1 MRNILFIAFIFVSCA
16 NSSAKVVATNPVVE
30 KKDTVFAFTTSADQ
44 NNLLTKSYLSLA
56 TSTIASGA
64 NNIALEPSIMYQTID
79 GFGYALTGGSAQ
91 LINQLSAAKKN
102 ELLQNLFNPQNAEG
116 IAVSYLRISIGA
128 SDLDSGVFSYNDL
141 PVGQEDLSLAKF
153 SLGHDTLNLIPVLK
167 QIIAIQPAI
176 KIMASPWS
184 PPTWMKS
191 NKNSMGGILLAQYYN
206 VYAQYLAK
214 YITLMKS
221 YGITIDAI
229 TLQNEPENDKNNPS
243 LLMNATE
250 QANFIKNNVGPV
262 FQQQNIKTKIVLF
275 DHNCDHPEY
284 PISILND
291 AQAAS
296 YVDGSAFHLYLG
308 AVSALSTVKAAHPSK
323 NLYFTEQ
330 WTGSQGSFSGDF
342 IWHVKNVIIGT
353 MNNWSKTAIEWN
365 LANDP
370 SYQPHTVGGCTQCK
384 GALTINGD
392 TYSKNVSYYIIAQAS
407 KFIPAGSIRINSSD
421 IANVDNVAF
430 VTPQGKKVLLVLN
443 SSNTAQTF
451 TVSCAGKTFSTT
463 LAGQAATT
471 YTW

>member
-1 MRNILFIAFIFVSCA
+1 MRNILFIAFIFAGCA
-16 NSSAKVVATNPVVE
+16 NSSAKVVATNPVVA
-30 KKDTVFAFTTSADQ
+30 KKDTVLAFTTSADQ

-56 TSTIASGA
+56 TSTITSGA
-64 NNIALEPSIMYQTID
+64 NNIALDPSIMYQTID

-91 LINQLSAAKKN
+91 LINQLSVSKKN
-102 ELLQNLFNPQNAEG
+102 ELLQNLFNPQNTDG

-128 SDLDSGVFSYNDL
+128 SDLDSGVFSYDDL
-141 PVGQEDLSLAKF
+141 TAGQEDLSLAKF
-153 SLGHDTLNLIPVLK
+153 SLGHDTLHLIPILK
-167 QIIAIQPAI
+167 QIIAINPAI

-191 NKNSMGGILLAQYYN
+191 NKSTMGGVLLGQYYN

-214 YITLMKS
+214 YISMMKS
-221 YGITIDAI
+221 YGITVDAI

-250 QANFIKNNVGPV
+250 QASFIKNYVGPV

-284 PISILND
+284 PISVLND

-296 YVDGSAFHLYLG
+296 YVDGSAFHLYVG
-308 AVSALSTVKAAHPSK
+308 GVSALSTVKAAHPSK
-323 NLYFTEQ
+323 NIYFTEQ

-342 IWHVKNVIIGT
+342 IWHIKNVIIGT

-370 SYQPHTVGGCTQCK
+370 SYQPHTIGGCTQCK

-392 TYSKNVSYYIIAQAS
+392 TYTKNVSYYIIAQAS
-407 KFIPAGSIRINSSD
+407 KCIPPGSVRINSSD

-443 SSNTAQTF
+443 SSNTAQAF
-451 TVSCAGKTFSTT
+451 SVSCAGKTFTAN
-463 LAGQAATT
+463 LAPQAATT
-471 YTW
+471 YIW

>member
-1 MRNILFIAFIFVSCA
+1 MRNILFIAFIFAGCA
-16 NSSAKVVATNPVVE
+16 TSSAKVVAMNPIVE

-56 TSTIASGA
+56 TSTITSGA
-64 NNIALEPSIMYQTID
+64 NNIALDPSIMYQTID

-102 ELLQNLFNPQNAEG
+102 ELLQNLFNPQNADG

-141 PVGQEDLSLAKF
+141 PVGQEDLSLSKF

-167 QIIAIQPAI
+167 QIIAIQPTI

-296 YVDGSAFHLYLG
+296 YVDGSAFHLYVG

-443 SSNTAQTF
+443 SSNTAQAF

-463 LAGQAATT
+463 LPAQAATT

>member
-16 NSSAKVVATNPVVE
+16 SGSAKVVAANPVVE

-102 ELLQNLFNPQNAEG
+102 ELLQNLFNPQNADG

>member
-16 NSSAKVVATNPVVE
+16 SGSAKVVATNPVVE

-56 TSTIASGA
+56 TSTITSGA
-64 NNIALEPSIMYQTID
+64 NNIALDPSIMYQTID

-102 ELLQNLFNPQNAEG
+102 ELLQNLFNPQNADG